1 MKLLKLLGASAL
13 LLLVYV
19 SQANAEYSYQL
30 VLPPDADNARLFGIN
45 NAGKAVGWFYTDVG
59 FTSFEYDIKKEEYT
73 MLGDEFVAMDISN
86 TGVMVGN
93 PGYAPWM
100 CAILDKKG
108 NMTELYP
115 PSWNDDVSVCDARGV
130 NPDGKVS
137 GFVIDED
144 GVWWGFIYDPE
155 YGTYEEF
162 LPSSNTVG
170 HGINAQGQHVGNVED
185 FGYLREVDGSEKIF
199 AIEQSLYG
207 ITRARGI
214 SENGLM
220 SGFFVDPDT
229 WAFVGYVTARPE
241 AEGFSVVSLNE
252 DEILYISSCDPELPP
267 APDGYFALTDVIATA
282 VRNDGVVA
290 GICADYYIA
299 DDWSDW
305 MELGR
310 YGLIATPVK

>member
-1 MKLLKLLGASAL
+1 MKLLKLLGASTL
-13 LLLVYV
+13 MLLVYV
-19 SQANAEYSYQL
+19 SQASADYSYQL
-30 VLPPDADNARLFGIN
+30 VLPPDADNARLWGIN

-59 FTSFEYDIKKEEYT
+59 FTSFEYDIKKGEYT
-73 MLGDEFVAMDISN
+73 MLGDEFVAMEISN

-100 CAILDKKG
+100 CAIRDKEG

-115 PSWNDDVSVCDARGV
+115 PSWNDDLSVCDARGV

-144 GVWWGFIYDPE
+144 GVEWGFIYDPE

-162 LPSSNTVG
+162 LPSPFTIG
-170 HGINAQGQHVGNVED
+170 HAINAQGQHVGNVQKL
-185 FGYLREVDGSEKIF
+185 GYVREVDGSVKTFMIDG
-199 AIEQSLYG
+199 SLDG
-207 ITRARGI
+207 ISRARGI

-220 SGFFVDPDT
+220 SGWFVDPDT
-229 WAFVGYVTARPE
+229 TVAVSFVTTIPE
-241 AEGFSVVSLNE
+241 TEGFSIISLTE
-252 DEILYISSCDPELPP
+252 DEIVHLSPCNPALPP
-267 APDGYFALTDVIATA
+267 PEGYFVLTDVFASA
-282 VRNDGVVA
+282 VRNDGVNV
-290 GICADYYIA
+290 GQCTDYYIA

-305 MELGR
+305 FMHT